1 VTHADAGSDDH
12 QLALAPLGEEVEHV
26 RGSPAGRRITEYGDY
41 GRIFTALLRKRGL
54 EPVPVPADTD

>member
-1 VTHADAGSDDH
+1 M
-12 QLALAPLGEEVEHV
+12 APLGEEVEHV
-26 RGSPAGRRITEYGDY
+26 RGSPGGRLITEYGDY